1 MLGFA
6 TMLWFLLTLFGS
18 AFKKLKHLPADANT
32 ALTLAAVLGVTGILV
47 HSVVDFNLQIPANA
61 ALFYVLCTVAAMEPR
76 FGRHHHRHNTR
87 AARRRAVLPGAYD
100 LRPQLSTR
108 ELEVK

>member
-1 MLGFA
+1 
-6 TMLWFLLTLFGS
+6 MLWFLLTLFGS
-18 AFKKLKHLPADANT
+18 AFKKLKHFPADANT
-32 ALTLAAVLGVTGILV
+32 TLTLAAVLGVTGILV

-76 FGRHHHRHNTR
+76 FGRHHHRHSTST
-87 AARRRAVLPGAYD
+87 ARGCAVLPGAYD